1 MTVELSKPRHIS
13 VRIGSLRDQG
23 LKLRSSE
30 CETEV
35 LASEVWCSVSMCY
48 RYSRVPVLLRSS
60 CWIGLCEPN
69 VLKQAL
75 LPSIFTSWQLS
86 YMINI
91 SFRNSWSYVWAS
103 CEVHLPQDSIKGVEP
118 HKPLNLNQ
126 QATQFAQ
133 LKAAHEL
140 KDPPPPPQVLQWFS
154 ARVVGKKVEE
164 TLRNEG
170 VNNHTACYS
179 DHCAGE
185 SIRTV
190 RTVS

>member
-1 MTVELSKPRHIS
+1 MRPWLWNLVNHDKIS
-13 VRIGSLRDQG
+13 VRIGGLRDQG
-23 LKLRSSE
+23 LKLRSPE

-35 LASEVWCSVSMCY
+35 LASEVRRSVSMWY
-48 RYSRVPVLLRSS
+48 RHSRVPALLRS
-60 CWIGLCEPN
+60 CLIGLCGPN

-75 LPSIFTSWQLS
+75 LPSIFMSCQLS

-91 SFRNSWSYVWAS
+91 YFRNSWSSVWAS
-103 CEVHLPQDSIKGVEP
+103 CEVHLPQDSIRGVEP

-126 QATQFAQ
+126 QTTQFAQ
-133 LKAAHEL
+133 MKAAHEL
-140 KDPPPPPQVLQWFS
+140 KDPPVLQWFS

-170 VNNHTACYS
+170 ASNHTACYS
-179 DHCAGE
+179 DHCCAGE
-185 SIRTV
+185 SIRTL